1 MEYPTAEDIINKMI
15 ELKSKG
21 EVSDDLDEFVYD
33 AISEWDEYFEDD
45 EDWYHEMD
53 EDEDDDDFDMC
64 NDIKDQ
70 LRDRLMEFFEDENV
84 KLEDL
89 NQDFLTDDKV
99 KKWVVEAKNS
109 GEFD

>member
-21 EVSDDLDEFVYD
+21 DVSDDLDEFVYD

-45 EDWYHEMD
+45 EDWYHDMD
-53 EDEDDDDFDMC
+53 DEDDEYMC

-70 LRDRLMEFFEDENV
+70 LRDRLMGFFEDKDI
-84 KLEDL
+84 KLKDL
-89 NQDFLTDDKV
+89 NKGFLTTDKV
-99 KKWVVEAKNS
+99 QEWVRNQ
-109 GEFD
+109 